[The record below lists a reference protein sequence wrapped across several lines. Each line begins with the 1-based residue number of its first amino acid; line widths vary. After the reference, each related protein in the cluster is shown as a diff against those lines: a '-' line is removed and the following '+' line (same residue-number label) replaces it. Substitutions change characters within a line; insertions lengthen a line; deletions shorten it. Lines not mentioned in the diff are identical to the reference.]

1 MAKKVVKVKASIRK
15 GRAVRAYT
23 KIIDLPTFINTSK
36 VSYPS
41 SKQRWDKD
49 GNALIDITV
58 TNPDLGF
65 KFVHKNAKAE
75 DYIKTNG
82 RAPYQ
87 IKETVYNKKLKTK

>member
-1 MAKKVVKVKASIRK
+1 MKKIVKVKASTRK
-15 GRAVRAYT
+15 GKLVKAHTRT
-23 KIIDLPTFINTSK
+23 IDLPTFINTSK

-41 SKQRWDKD
+41 SKQRWDKN

-58 TNPDLGF
+58 TNADLGF

-75 DYIKTNG
+75 DYIKTNA

-87 IKETVYNKKLKTK
+87 RKEAVYNKKLKAK